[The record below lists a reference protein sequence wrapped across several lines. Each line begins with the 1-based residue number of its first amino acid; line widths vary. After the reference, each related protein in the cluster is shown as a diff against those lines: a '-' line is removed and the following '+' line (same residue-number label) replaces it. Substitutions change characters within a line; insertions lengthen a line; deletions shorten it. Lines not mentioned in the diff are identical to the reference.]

1 MVKIDDIVV
10 DVALAEEH
18 TFENE
23 VTSHPVETGSDVT
36 DNSIVK
42 PDSISLDCVISNTP
56 LSTTGRTVN
65 DQVVPSSSPADEAR
79 AKLLAL
85 RLSREPVTVVDSLGT
100 WPDMVLEHL
109 SIPRSAKTGDAL
121 AFKVIF
127 KKLVIVT
134 NERATIP
141 VAIPRAQSKVKR
153 GTKPSKSPPD
163 NSPPKAAEDH
173 RTALHKLLSGGA
185 DRLGYILPGDPG
197 NPTDIVTPP
206 P

>member
-1 MVKIDDIVV
+1 MVKIDDILV
-10 DVALAEEH
+10 DVAVSEEH

-42 PDSISLDCVISNTP
+42 PDSITLDCIISNTP
-56 LSTTGRTVN
+56 LVSSGREVN
-65 DQVVPSSSPADEAR
+65 DLVLLSGSPADEAR

-85 RLSREPVTVVDSLGT
+85 RKSREPITVIDSLGT
-100 WPDMVLEHL
+100 WTEMVLEHL

-121 AFKVIF
+121 AFKATF
-127 KKLVIVT
+127 KQLVIVT

-141 VAIPRAQSKVKR
+141 VAIPRAESKVKR
-153 GTKPSKSPPD
+153 GTRPSKSPPD
-163 NSPPKAAEDH
+163 NSPPAAAEDH
-173 RTALHKLLSGGA
+173 RTALHKLLSKGA
-185 DRLGYILPGDPG
+185 DRFGYILPGDPG
-197 NPTDIVTPP
+197 NPTDTVTPP